1 MRVFSK
7 QRQRGY
13 SLVEMVVVIG
23 IMFILSAFA
32 ILSTR
37 SATYNSRANNAVAT
51 LVTQLRQAREL
62 AITKRR
68 NVTVTLSGSNSIQM
82 AVQTLPGEAAPT
94 VYSAVQMND
103 GDATGLA
110 YVLPPSGIPDT
121 PMGFGN
127 GSPINMTAANGG
139 VVGSAIMFT
148 TSGSLVGAGGSM
160 NYYAIGNNDPVNL
173 TIFIGDPKNS
183 LNTTELRAITVM
195 GSTGR
200 VRAYSWDGAIWEE

>member
-1 MRVFSK
+1 M
-7 QRQRGY
+7 
-13 SLVEMVVVIG
+13 VEMVIVIA
-23 IMFILSAFA
+23 IFL
-32 ILSTR
+32 ILSTFAVMAIT
-37 SATYNSRANNAVAT
+37 SALNHSHANSAVAT

-68 NVTVTLSGSNSIQM
+68 NVTVTLSGTNSIQV
-82 AVQTLPGEAAPT
+82 AVQTLPGEAAAT
-94 VYSAVQMND
+94 IYSAVQMND
-103 GDATGLA
+103 GDASGLGW
-110 YVLPPSGIPDT
+110 VIPPSGVPDT

-127 GSPINMTAANGG
+127 GSAINMTAANGG

-148 TSGSLVGAGGSM
+148 TSGSLVGAGGSA

-183 LNTTELRAITVM
+183 ANTTELRAITVM

-200 VRAYSWDGAIWEE
+200 VRAYAWDGAAWQE